1 MALANEL
8 ALSAAMTTPSL
19 ILMETLLTDLRRRF
33 EGKDE
38 ARRDWALDRE
48 CYTLAQVANLLRTLL
63 SKQKAAAYAG
73 EVWTRV
79 RLCGDSAG
87 RPFAEVWEILLLGS
101 DSPAPTQVQGEQDF
115 GIRWDGEYE
124 ALSRLVFGLGSGFE
138 DAAVG
143 SGVTREAARELH
155 AKLSPSLFE
164 LLFRGA
170 HAYSRCGRS
179 GEFSRGNDEWLVKV
193 CVARPKTVG
202 GSIAIAAI
210 TKHEGF
216 QWVQR

>member
-1 MALANEL
+1 M
-8 ALSAAMTTPSL
+8 
-19 ILMETLLTDLRRRF
+19 
-33 EGKDE
+33 
-38 ARRDWALDRE
+38 
-48 CYTLAQVANLLRTLL
+48 
-63 SKQKAAAYAG
+63 
-73 EVWTRV
+73 
-79 RLCGDSAG
+79 
-87 RPFAEVWEILLLGS
+87 
-101 DSPAPTQVQGEQDF
+101 QGEQDF

-124 ALSRLVFGLGSGFE
+124 ALSRLIFGLGSGFE

-143 SGVTREAARELH
+143 SGLTREAARELH

-179 GEFSRGNDEWLVKV
+179 GAFSRGNDEWLVKF

-216 QWVQR
+216 QWVQRQKGFDTSRI